1 MICLS
6 IKTSTLQPLVL
17 LELWLSRWY
26 CSQWSLLGP
35 LILKII
41 RVLMDA
47 SCTVKVTTSIQ
58 GGSSRISI
66 YIATSSQVG
75 NNTKLKW
82 SLEDEG
88 GNYLPYLHDGID
100 ASCNIMESILN
111 KIVSNLCPTL
121 LMINLKS
128 FSECHRAT
136 DACRTTKFIRLFTT
150 LQPIFQPSL

>member
-1 MICLS
+1 
-6 IKTSTLQPLVL
+6 
-17 LELWLSRWY
+17 
-26 CSQWSLLGP
+26 
-35 LILKII
+35 
-41 RVLMDA
+41 MDA

-136 DACRTTKFIRLFTT
+136 DACTTTKFIRLFTT
-150 LQPIFQPSL
+150 LQPIFQPSLQPLHNSATTPNQLNDHWDMSPPCYISEGVLVPVILKAGPLQL